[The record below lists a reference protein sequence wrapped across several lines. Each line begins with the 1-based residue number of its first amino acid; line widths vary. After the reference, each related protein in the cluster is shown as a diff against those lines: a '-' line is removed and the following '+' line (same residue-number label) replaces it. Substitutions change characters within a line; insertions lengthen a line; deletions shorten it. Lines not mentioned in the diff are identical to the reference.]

1 MARAARCLL
10 LFPVSLFLLLIHT
23 VSATAQSAQT
33 SSARPSDALT
43 VVSSGPHGEAASLA
57 EANEIRV
64 VFSEPMVALGRIPPV
79 VTAPFFK
86 ISPAVRGT
94 FRWSGT
100 TILIFTP
107 DHVDRLPY
115 ATRYTVT
122 IDSTAKAI
130 SGRKLAKPFQFDFTT
145 PTVHLKQTHW

>member
-1 MARAARCLL
+1 MATAARRLL
-10 LFPVSLFLLLIHT
+10 LVPVSLFLLLLHP
-23 VSATAQSAQT
+23 VSAAAQGAQSAPV
-33 SSARPSDALT
+33 RPADALT
-43 VVSSGPHGEAASLA
+43 IVSSGPHGETASLA

-86 ISPAVRGT
+86 IAPAVRGT

-107 DHVDRLPY
+107 DHVDRLP
-115 ATRYTVT
+115 
-122 IDSTAKAI
+122 
-130 SGRKLAKPFQFDFTT
+130 
-145 PTVHLKQTHW
+145 